1 MIRGTKLSLVVA
13 SLAIA
18 VGAISGVG
26 AISPAG
32 ATAQSIDDVLSG
44 CRVVAVYHGQGWSS
58 YKIRCRNGTVH
69 WSNSPTL

>member
-26 AISPAG
+26 AISPAV
-32 ATAQSIDDVLSG
+32 AAAQSINDDLV

-58 YKIRCRNGTVH
+58 YKIRCRNGRVY
-69 WSNSPTL
+69 WSNSPL